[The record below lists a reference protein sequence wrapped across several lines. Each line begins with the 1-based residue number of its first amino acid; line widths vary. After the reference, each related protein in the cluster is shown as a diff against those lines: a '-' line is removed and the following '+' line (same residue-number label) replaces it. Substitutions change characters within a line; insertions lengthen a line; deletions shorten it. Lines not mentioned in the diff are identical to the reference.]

1 MNPLELMKAKGM
13 IQDFGQRHP
22 MIPKFFKRAS
32 LEIKEGTIIEMVVT
46 APDGEPIK
54 TNFRVLSFCRD
65 SLIREQIQRY
75 RCLENVILRKYKW
88 PMEGK
93 ELWQR
98 F

>member
-22 MIPKFFKRAS
+22 MIPKIFKRAS

-54 TNFRVLSFCRD
+54 TNFRVQAEDLELLN
-65 SLIREQIQRY
+65 SLKGIS
-75 RCLENVILRKYKW
+75 
-88 PMEGK
+88 
-93 ELWQR
+93 
-98 F
+98 

>member
-22 MIPKFFKRAS
+22 MIQKFFKRAS

-54 TNFRVLSFCRD
+54 TNFRVQAEDLELLN
-65 SLIREQIQRY
+65 SLKGIS
-75 RCLENVILRKYKW
+75 
-88 PMEGK
+88 
-93 ELWQR
+93 
-98 F
+98 

>member
-46 APDGEPIK
+46 APDGE
-54 TNFRVLSFCRD
+54 
-65 SLIREQIQRY
+65 LIGTF
-75 RCLENVILRKYKW
+75 K
-88 PMEGK
+88 
-93 ELWQR
+93 
-98 F
+98 

>member
-1 MNPLELMKAKGM
+1 MYKRQ

-54 TNFRVLSFCRD
+54 TNFRVQAEDLELLN
-65 SLIREQIQRY
+65 SLKGIS
-75 RCLENVILRKYKW
+75 
-88 PMEGK
+88 
-93 ELWQR
+93 
-98 F
+98 

>member
-54 TNFRVLSFCRD
+54 TNFRVQAEDLELLNSLKGISSFKGGE
-65 SLIREQIQRY
+65 S
-75 RCLENVILRKYKW
+75 
-88 PMEGK
+88 
-93 ELWQR
+93 
-98 F
+98 